1 MDQLTYKYLSNIYK
15 HKTITSIFISI
26 NMDYVNTKKPALNLV
41 MLLPA
46 IIYGT
51 KISNLKKN
59 YIVVN
64 KISRVYFVI
73 KNTNTSDMLLSK
85 TKTAIH

>member
-1 MDQLTYKYLSNIYK
+1 MLTQ
-15 HKTITSIFISI
+15 
-26 NMDYVNTKKPALNLV
+26 KKPALNLV